1 MPPMPIASL
10 ISADSHVV
18 EPPDLWQLRIDDKF
32 KDVAPRLVEYGG
44 VHRWVVG
51 EDVNLGSLGAPS
63 QAGLRYSGLGGLGLG
78 ARMEE
83 VPEAS
88 YDPAARL
95 EAMAVD
101 GVEAE
106 VVYST
111 IGTRIYTSTV
121 SGELMS
127 ACFRAMNDW
136 SSEFTGAYPRKLAGT
151 ALINVEDVDDA
162 ITELERSARLGLRA
176 AAIPTYPGDD
186 TPYRMSSYDKFWDAA
201 QRLGIPL
208 GIHAGS
214 ERPGPG
220 RFSIGDFVMPEQKSG
235 DASFRSTYHY
245 WAMRSVADMVFAGV
259 FERYPDL
266 RLAVVEHDVG
276 WAPHFIRRMDM
287 TYAEHR
293 YVTEI
298 SFRNGKLPSDFIRH
312 NVLFTFMEDPI
323 FVPLLSM
330 VGVDRVMWGSD
341 YPHRE
346 STWPRSREVLD
357 QVLKDLSVEERR
369 RITYTNAAEL
379 YGLG

>member
-1 MPPMPIASL
+1 MQPTAITRL

-18 EPPDLWQLRIDDKF
+18 EPPDLWLERIDDQF
-32 KDVAPRLVEYGG
+32 KDVAPRLVEHNGA
-44 VHRWVVG
+44 HRWVVG
-51 EDVNLGSLGAPS
+51 ADVNLGSLGAPS
-63 QAGLRYSGLGGLGLG
+63 QAGRRYTDLEGLDLA

-83 VPEAS
+83 VPDAA
-88 YDPAARL
+88 YDSGARL

-121 SGELMS
+121 GGELMS

-136 SSEFTGAYPRKLAGT
+136 SSEFVGAHPRKLAGT
-151 ALINVEDVDDA
+151 ALINVEDSEGAV
-162 ITELERSARLGLRA
+162 TELERSAQLGLRA
-176 AAIPTYPGDD
+176 AAVPTHPGDEA
-186 TPYRMSSYDKFWDAA
+186 PYRLSSYDTIWETA
-201 QRLGIPL
+201 QGLGIPL
-208 GIHAGS
+208 GMHAGS

-220 RFSIGDFVMPEQKSG
+220 RFSIGDFVMTEQKSG

-259 FERYPDL
+259 FERYPKL
-266 RLAVVEHDVG
+266 QLAVVEHDVG

-287 TYAEHR
+287 TYAEHK

-298 SFRNGKLPSDFIRH
+298 SFKDDKLPSDFIRQ
-312 NVLFTFMEDPI
+312 NVHFTFMEDPV

-346 STWPRSREVLD
+346 STWPRSREVLNEVLGELPQD
-357 QVLKDLSVEERR
+357 QQES
-369 RITYTNAAEL
+369 ITYANAARL

>member
-1 MPPMPIASL
+1 MTITKL

-18 EPPDLWQLRIDDKF
+18 EPPDLWQQRIDGPF
-32 KDVAPRLVEYGG
+32 KEAAPRLVEHDGT
-44 VHRWVVG
+44 HRWVVG
-51 EDVNLGSLGAPS
+51 DDVNLGSLGAPS
-63 QAGLRYSGLGGLGLG
+63 QAGRRYSGLAGLGLA

-83 VPEAS
+83 VPEAA
-88 YDPAARL
+88 YDPGARL
-95 EAMAVD
+95 EAMAED

-111 IGTRIYTSTV
+111 IGTRIYTSPV
-121 SGELMS
+121 GGELMS

-136 SSEFTGAYPRKLAGT
+136 SAEFAGAYPRKLAGT
-151 ALINVEDVDDA
+151 ALINVEDLEDA
-162 ITELERSARLGLRA
+162 TTELERCVQLGLRA
-176 AAIPTYPGDD
+176 AAIPTHPGDD
-186 TPYRMSSYDKFWDAA
+186 VPYRLPSYDRLWAKAEH
-201 QRLGIPL
+201 LGIPL
-208 GIHAGS
+208 GMHAGS

-220 RFSIGDFVMPEQKSG
+220 RFSIGDFVMPEQQSG

-259 FERYPDL
+259 FERYPGIQ
-266 RLAVVEHDVG
+266 LAVVEHDVG

-287 TYAEHR
+287 TYAEHG

-298 SFRNGKLPSDFIRH
+298 RFKDGKLPSDFIRQ
-312 NVLFTFMEDPI
+312 NVLFTFMEDPV

-346 STWPRSREVLD
+346 STWPRSR
-357 QVLKDLSVEERR
+357 QVLASVLGELSEQEQR

>member
-1 MPPMPIASL
+1 MTITSL

-18 EPPDLWQLRIDDKF
+18 EPPDLWEERIDRQF
-32 KDVAPRLVEYGG
+32 KDAAPRLVEHDGAD
-44 VHRWVVG
+44 RWVVG
-51 EDVNLGSLGAPS
+51 DDVNLGSLGAPS
-63 QAGLRYSGLGGLGLG
+63 QAGRRYSGLAGLGLA

-83 VPEAS
+83 VPEAA
-88 YDPAARL
+88 YEPKARV
-95 EAMAVD
+95 EPMAED

-106 VVYST
+106 MVYST
-111 IGTRIYTSTV
+111 IGTRIYTSPIN
-121 SGELMS
+121 GELMS
-127 ACFRAMNDW
+127 ACFRAVNDW
-136 SSEFTGAYPRKLAGT
+136 TSAFVGAYPSKLAGA
-151 ALINVEDVDDA
+151 ALINVEDTEDAVD
-162 ITELERSARLGLRA
+162 ELHRCSKLGLRS
-176 AAIPTYPGDD
+176 AAIPTYPGDES
-186 TPYRMSSYDKFWDAA
+186 PYRLSFYNSFWEKAEDL
-201 QRLGIPL
+201 RMPL
-208 GIHAGS
+208 SMHAGS

-220 RFSIGDFVMPEQKSG
+220 RFSIGDFAMTVQKSG
-235 DASFRSTYHY
+235 DAAFRSTYHY

-259 FERYPDL
+259 FERHPSL
-266 RLAVVEHDVG
+266 QLAVVEHDVG

-298 SFRNGKLPSDFIRH
+298 SFKDGKLPSDFIRQ
-312 NVLFTFMEDPI
+312 NVLFTFMEDPV

-346 STWPRSREVLD
+346 STWPRSR
-357 QVLKDLSVEERR
+357 QVLNQVLGGLTEQEQR

>member
-1 MPPMPIASL
+1 MKPMTITSL

-18 EPPDLWQLRIDDKF
+18 EPPDLWEERIDRRF
-32 KDVAPRLVEYGG
+32 KDAAPRLVEHEGT
-44 VHRWVVG
+44 HRWVVG
-51 EDVNLGSLGAPS
+51 DDVNLGSLGAPS
-63 QAGLRYSGLGGLGLG
+63 QAGRRYSGLTGLGLA

-83 VPEAS
+83 VPEAA
-88 YDPAARL
+88 YDPDARL
-95 EAMAVD
+95 EAMAED

-111 IGTRIYTSTV
+111 IGTRIYTSPV
-121 SGELMS
+121 GGELMS

-136 SSEFTGAYPRKLAGT
+136 SAEFAGTYSRKFAGT
-151 ALINVEDVDDA
+151 ALINVEDLEDA
-162 ITELERSARLGLRA
+162 TTELERCLRLGLRA
-176 AAIPTYPGDD
+176 AAIPTHPGDD
-186 TPYRMSSYDKFWDAA
+186 APYRLPAYDRLWASA
-201 QRLGIPL
+201 EHLGIPL
-208 GIHAGS
+208 GMHAGS

-220 RFSIGDFVMPEQKSG
+220 RFSIGDFVMQEQKSG

-259 FERYPDL
+259 FERHPSL
-266 RLAVVEHDVG
+266 QLAVVEHDVG

-298 SFRNGKLPSDFIRH
+298 SFKDGKLPSDFIRQ
-312 NVLFTFMEDPI
+312 NVLFTFMEDPV

-346 STWPRSREVLD
+346 STWPRSR
-357 QVLKDLSVEERR
+357 QVLAQVLGGLSEQEQR

>member
-1 MPPMPIASL
+1 MTITKL

-18 EPPDLWQLRIDDKF
+18 EPPDLWQQRIDSPF
-32 KDVAPRLVEYGG
+32 KEAAPRLVEHDGT
-44 VHRWVVG
+44 HRWVVG
-51 EDVNLGSLGAPS
+51 DDVNLGSLGAPS
-63 QAGLRYSGLGGLGLG
+63 QAGRRYSGLAGLGLA

-83 VPEAS
+83 VPEAA
-88 YDPAARL
+88 YDPGARL
-95 EAMAVD
+95 EAMAED

-111 IGTRIYTSTV
+111 IGTRIYTSPV
-121 SGELMS
+121 GGELMS

-136 SSEFTGAYPRKLAGT
+136 SAEFAGAYPRKLAGT
-151 ALINVEDVDDA
+151 ALINVEDLEDA
-162 ITELERSARLGLRA
+162 TTELERCVQLGLRA
-176 AAIPTYPGDD
+176 AAIPTHPGDD
-186 TPYRMSSYDKFWDAA
+186 VPYRLPSYDRLWAKAEH
-201 QRLGIPL
+201 LGIPL
-208 GIHAGS
+208 GMHAGS

-220 RFSIGDFVMPEQKSG
+220 RFSIGDFVMPEQQSG

-259 FERYPDL
+259 FERYPGIQ
-266 RLAVVEHDVG
+266 LAVVEHDVG

-287 TYAEHR
+287 TYAEHG

-298 SFRNGKLPSDFIRH
+298 RFKGGKLPSDFIRQ
-312 NVLFTFMEDPI
+312 NVLFTFMEDPV

-346 STWPRSREVLD
+346 STWPRSR
-357 QVLKDLSVEERR
+357 QVLASVLGELSEQEQR